1 MSSNTIPY
9 TYENS
14 SNPWLMDPKDLSDV
28 IVIDDHKI
36 TAEYMWSLNIEERTK
51 LLYKVYDYYVNRGFP
66 CECLSSKYISN
77 QFKKLCEYDT
87 SKVMTSDGF
96 VSNSGNLC
104 LDVCRYYCRDK
115 FYKARGDNDS
125 RSIEDVFH
133 NKDMFIKV
141 LKNRMGWNTTKEDG
155 TERPYLFAITDK
167 QIINGIRNSG
177 LGYGVSNFR
186 PTIAKFIFERYLS
199 DRKNPLIFDY
209 SGGWGARALAAIS
222 LGYRYVATDPYT
234 YNNINTLI
242 SDISDKCYNGFCYNS
257 ASENPVLYQ
266 SIEDKSV
273 DMCFS
278 CPPYFTLERYSWS
291 DRQCYN
297 KHNNFVDWIEE
308 YWRSTVKNCK
318 RFLKDDGYFGLVI
331 KDFYEKYPLKDEMNR
346 ILEEEGFM
354 LKDSYQYKTS
364 TNHLSGKKKSGKVNK
379 NSEWILIY
387 ELHK

>member
-1 MSSNTIPY
+1 MSNDTIPY

-14 SNPWLMDPKDLSDV
+14 TNPWLIDPLDTSD
-28 IVIDDHKI
+28 IITINGNKI
-36 TAEYMWSLNIEERTK
+36 TAEYMWSLNANERTD
-51 LLYKVYDYYVNRGFP
+51 LLYKVYDYYIARGFP
-66 CECLSSKYISN
+66 CECLSVDYISN
-77 QFKKLCEYDT
+77 QFQKLCKYDT

-96 VSNSGNLC
+96 ISNSGNLC

-115 FYKARGDNDS
+115 FYKSRGDNNS
-125 RSIEDVFH
+125 RSIEDVFYD
-133 NKDMFIKV
+133 KEEFIKV

-155 TERPYLFAITDK
+155 TERPYLFGISDK
-167 QIINGIRNSG
+167 QILNGIRNSG

-199 DRKNPLIFDY
+199 DRKDPKIFDY
-209 SGGWGARALAAIS
+209 SAGWGARALAAMS
-222 LGYRYVATDPYT
+222 LGYSYIATDPYT
-234 YNNINTLI
+234 YSNINNLI
-242 SDISDKCYNGFCYNS
+242 SDLGKPTLNAFCYNS
-257 ASENPVLYQ
+257 GSENSVLYQ

-297 KHNNFVDWIEE
+297 KYANFVDWIEE
-308 YWRSTVKNCK
+308 YWRGTVKNCK

-331 KDFYEKYPLKDEMNR
+331 KDCYEKYPLKDEMNR
-346 ILEEEGFM
+346 ILEEEGFV
-354 LKDSYQYKTS
+354 LKDSYQYKTNK
-364 TNHLSGKKKSGKVNK
+364 NHLSGKKKNGSVIK
-379 NSEWILIY
+379 NNEWILIY